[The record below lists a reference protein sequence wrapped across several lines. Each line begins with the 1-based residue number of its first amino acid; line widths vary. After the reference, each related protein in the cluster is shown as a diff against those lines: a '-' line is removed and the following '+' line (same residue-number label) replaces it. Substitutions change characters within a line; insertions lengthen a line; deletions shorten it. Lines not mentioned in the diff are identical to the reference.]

1 MAQLGDHCRLQHNRV
16 GRASAVLLVPR
27 AIPECPHAL
36 VAIALV
42 LGVRQAGREI
52 GDRLC
57 QVFGDSA
64 GGQIATTQNGGKVFH
79 QGQ

>member
-1 MAQLGDHCRLQHNRV
+1 MQ
-16 GRASAVLLVPR
+16 
-27 AIPECPHAL
+27 L

-42 LGVRQAGREI
+42 PGVGQAGLEI

-57 QVFGDSA
+57 QVFSDSA